1 MANFK
6 SIFKTEITES
16 VYVETFAL
24 KKKDFIHLDI
34 MPPVSGHGYMII
46 CSEPKLLHGSII
58 LLNDNEE
65 KAKLSHD
72 SAVIL
77 VKKALKAL
85 T

>member
-1 MANFK
+1 
-6 SIFKTEITES
+6 
-16 VYVETFAL
+16 
-24 KKKDFIHLDI
+24 